1 MRYLVFI
8 LSFTLLNI
16 NISNG
21 SEKWGNDSLR
31 SVLESRT
38 IRANENG
45 FLVFDVLTP
54 RTEIKDLFAFPAHPA
69 FDSLLTPEKKAE
81 IRRAIEARCDEIGK
95 DSLLT
100 ADLFYVM
107 RPYFDWLHHIDPH
120 FRIWESMPIG
130 GTKRDFRRINKS
142 MKCPAFNVVVIND
155 TVVINR
161 SIDPL
166 FMKGDMLLSV
176 NGIPVSR
183 MLPYAYED
191 RYNRLDLLMRYYY
204 FSYPTSNYT
213 IRLIRN
219 GSAFTVNTSGEA
231 TDKAVFD
238 LDISESMD
246 NNIRRYK
253 NARCGYIAIPKFFPN
268 NDRLFKLL
276 RSSIRQ
282 FKTDGCTSVILDLR
296 KNQGGSGHNF
306 DKILS
311 IFIDK
316 PTIPY
321 LKNQRLKVSE
331 ETLQDYD
338 FLTTDSLG
346 KVVEIPRQ
354 YVTTRITLDPAC
366 YVGDMKYYV
375 FGRKDTGSIAAS
387 FCNILQFNDAASLVG
402 EPLLHNALKYGE
414 EINGEALLPT
424 LLIPTSI
431 STVEFD
437 EYTCAVDG
445 VLMPDI
451 VIPYVA
457 RDYLSGRDAM
467 LDKLLEIIESNP
479 IN

>member
-1 MRYLVFI
+1 
-8 LSFTLLNI
+8 
-16 NISNG
+16 
-21 SEKWGNDSLR
+21 
-31 SVLESRT
+31 
-38 IRANENG
+38 
-45 FLVFDVLTP
+45 
-54 RTEIKDLFAFPAHPA
+54 
-69 FDSLLTPEKKAE
+69 
-81 IRRAIEARCDEIGK
+81 
-95 DSLLT
+95 
-100 ADLFYVM
+100 
-107 RPYFDWLHHIDPH
+107 
-120 FRIWESMPIG
+120 
-130 GTKRDFRRINKS
+130 
-142 MKCPAFNVVVIND
+142 
-155 TVVINR
+155 
-161 SIDPL
+161 
-166 FMKGDMLLSV
+166 
-176 NGIPVSR
+176 

-375 FGRKDTGSIAAS
+375 LMSKDTGSIAAS

-467 LDKLLEIIESNP
+467 LDKLLEIIDSNP